1 MYMFVVGWMFLSPT
15 LTIVTRLRKNG
26 VDEAQTYS
34 GALTHVVY
42 LTTTD
47 YVEAQV
53 YHSESASINLI
64 TDWQVTHVTCT
75 QPLA

>member
-1 MYMFVVGWMFLSPT
+1 MFLTPT
-15 LTIVTRLRKNG
+15 LTIVTCLRKNG
-26 VDEAQTYS
+26 VNEVQTYS
-34 GALTHVVY
+34 GALTHAEY

-64 TDWQVTHVTCT
+64 TDWKVTHVTCT
-75 QPLA
+75 QL

>member
-1 MYMFVVGWMFLSPT
+1 MFVTPT
-15 LTIVTRLRKNG
+15 LTIVTRLRKNA
-26 VDEAQTYS
+26 VDEAQTYNGS
-34 GALTHVVY
+34 MTHVVY

-47 YVEAQV
+47 YVEVQV

-75 QPLA
+75 QL